1 MNNCFL
7 PKCFPVSLN
16 EKEDYS
22 KLFVGKNIE
31 KFNTPYTCPE
41 GWTQEKTTD
50 EYGNIDAIDSC
61 HARCPNRRQQDR
73 GSSMWFPF
81 GPKEGGYPLNRRSAD
96 DFCAD
101 MANSPYTEDDHW
113 KFWNAF
119 RTNKVPVWPPTDP
132 KQAADVAEAD
142 RLNAIQ
148 AKAKRDEAERAA
160 AAENK
165 RIQDAYAD
173 FARYAEQQKT
183 INDARQAVYLE
194 RGRVSIEVA
203 REKYEQSEREAKEK
217 SEANKLETE
226 RIRKENEERN
236 KADEERI
243 KLVKE
248 YQEQEHMKRIKENED
263 RMRANLNASSTGSS
277 FNPNLLPPP
286 STPPPTSTSSNQY
299 YSDRQG
305 PSIYTGASPPTSAS
319 SNSYYSDPQKSFLYT
334 GASPPT
340 GLSSPVV
347 RDESVVKKNTQWIA
361 GIENMYVIIGIVGG
375 LLFILLIKKK

>member
-7 PKCFPVSLN
+7 PECFPVSLN

-22 KLFVGKNIE
+22 KLFVEKNLE

-50 EYGNIDAIDSC
+50 EYGNIGAVDSC
-61 HARCPNRRQQDR
+61 HAICPNKRQQDR

-81 GPKEGGYPLNRRSAD
+81 GPKEGGYPLNRRSAN

-183 INDARQAVYLE
+183 INDARQA
-194 RGRVSIEVA
+194 A
-203 REKYEQSEREAKEK
+203 ERERNAQIDREANERI
-217 SEANKLETE
+217 EANKRETE

-236 KADEERI
+236 KADAERI
-243 KLVKE
+243 KLANE
-248 YQEQEHMKRIKENED
+248 YQEQERMKRIKENED
-263 RMRANLNASSTGSS
+263 RMRANLNASSSTGSS

-375 LLFILLIKKK
+375 LLFILLIKRK

>member
-7 PKCFPVSLN
+7 PECFPVSLN
-16 EKEDYS
+16 EN
-22 KLFVGKNIE
+22 LE

-41 GWTQEKTTD
+41 GWAYQKSTD
-50 EYGNIDAIDSC
+50 EYGNIEAVDTC
-61 HARCPNRRQQDR
+61 HMRCPNKDQRNR
-73 GSSMWFPF
+73 GSSMWFPY

-96 DFCAD
+96 DFCND
-101 MANSPYTEDDHW
+101 MSNSPMTDDDHW
-113 KFWNAF
+113 KFWDAF
-119 RTNKVPVWPPTDP
+119 RTNKVSVWPPTDP
-132 KQAADVAEAD
+132 KQAADVAEGD

-183 INDARQAVYLE
+183 TNDARQAVYLE
-194 RGRVSIEVA
+194 RD
-203 REKYEQSEREAKEK
+203 REASKREADRILKE
-217 SEANKLETE
+217 E
-226 RIRKENEERN
+226 EERV
-236 KADEERI
+236 KADAERI
-243 KLVKE
+243 KLANE
-248 YQEQEHMKRIKENED
+248 YRDQEMKRIKENED
-263 RMRANLNASSTGSS
+263 RMRANLNASSSTGSS

-319 SNSYYSDPQKSFLYT
+319 SNSYYSDPQKLFLYT

-375 LLFILLIKKK
+375 LLFILLIKRK